1 MTATPSPGATS
12 AGAGRLDSLGMF
24 DAAASL
30 GQQVRNAAEAARSVD
45 HLPSPDGITSVVVAG
60 MGGSG
65 IGGDL
70 TAAVCGPVLDV
81 PVIVPKGYEIPRF
94 VGPDTL
100 IFCVSFSGNTEE
112 TIQVARKAIER
123 GARTVMITSGGELGA
138 LASTHDVPCVPI
150 DTTIPMPRAG
160 IGAVSI
166 PPLVILERLGMLTG
180 ISEQVAA
187 AADHLDVRAAE
198 LNVAGSPAAVLARR
212 IGRTLPI
219 VYGGGLI
226 GEVAALR
233 WKAQF
238 NENAKVASFANR
250 VPELTH
256 NEICGWGQH
265 GDVTRQVFSL
275 VLLRHD
281 TEHPQTRRR
290 FELVAEICEEI
301 VADVH
306 TVEADGDGYLAQMLD
321 LVMFGDFVTL
331 EAAAQ
336 AGVDPGPVPILDVIK
351 DRLRS

>member
-1 MTATPSPGATS
+1 MTSGAT

-24 DAAASL
+24 NAAATL
-30 GQQVRNAAEAARSVD
+30 GDQVRNAAEAARSVD
-45 HLPSPDGITSVVVAG
+45 GLPSAEGITSVVVAG

-65 IGGDL
+65 IGGDF
-70 TAAVCGPVLDV
+70 TAAVCGPALDV
-81 PVIVPKGYEIPRF
+81 PVVVPKGYEIPRF

-112 TIQVARKAIER
+112 TIQVAHKAIDR
-123 GARTVMITSGGELGA
+123 GARTVMITSGGELGE
-138 LASTHDVPCVPI
+138 LAERHGVPCVPI
-150 DTTIPMPRAG
+150 DAAIPMPRAG

-166 PPLVILERLGMLTG
+166 PPLVILERLGLLPG
-180 ISEQVAA
+180 ISEQIAT
-187 AADHLDVRAAE
+187 AADHLDKRASS
-198 LNVAGSPAAVLARR
+198 LNVDGSDAAVLARR

-219 VYGGGLI
+219 IYGGGLV

-238 NENAKVASFANR
+238 NENAKVAAFANR

-275 VLLRHD
+275 VLLRHAA
-281 TEHPQTRRR
+281 EHPQTRRR
-290 FELVAEICEEI
+290 FELVAEICDEV

-306 TVEADGDGYLAQMLD
+306 TVEAQGVGHLTQMLD

-336 AGVDPGPVPILDVIK
+336 ASVDPGPVPILDQIK
-351 DRLRS
+351 ERLRG